1 MFKRMTVVFDDDELY
16 TALKVESARSGR
28 HAKDIVAKALVEWF
42 ESKVGETADP
52 DLENSDAQ
60 RENEGG
66 PKPKS
71 LFDRLRAEARR

>member
-1 MFKRMTVVFDDDELY
+1 MEIYVQAHDLY